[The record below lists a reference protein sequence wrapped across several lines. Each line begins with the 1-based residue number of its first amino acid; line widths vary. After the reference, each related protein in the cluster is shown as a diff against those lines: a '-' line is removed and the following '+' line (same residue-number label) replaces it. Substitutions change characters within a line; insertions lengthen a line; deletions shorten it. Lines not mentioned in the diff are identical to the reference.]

1 MKILLSPAKTLD
13 FESNQQIG
21 EGVAPYF
28 LDSSQKVS
36 NKLAKLSVPKLM
48 ALQKISRD
56 LAKLNRQRNLERNFE
71 DTFSGRQAAL
81 AFKGDVYLG
90 MEAEHWSEADMNF
103 AKEHLWILSGLYGIL
118 QANSMILPYRLEMGT
133 KLPIGRKANLY
144 EFWKPVLAEFMQEQ
158 LPQEEAIVNLASN
171 EYAQAV
177 KQLDL
182 ANPIVEVEFL
192 DESKG
197 AYKILSF
204 FAKKARGMMANYI
217 VQNRI
222 SDWKELKDF
231 NLAGYYFDPS
241 RSEEQK
247 FVFLRDKA

>member
-1 MKILLSPAKTLD
+1 MKILLSPAKTLN
-13 FESNQQIG
+13 FESDQQIG
-21 EGVAPYF
+21 DAIAPFF
-28 LDSSQKVS
+28 LDSSQEVA

-90 MEAEHWSEADMNF
+90 MEAENWSEADMNF
-103 AKEHLWILSGLYGIL
+103 ANGSLWILSGLYGIL
-118 QANSMILPYRLEMGT
+118 QPNSMILPYRLEMGT
-133 KLPIGRKANLY
+133 KLPVGRKANLY
-144 EFWKPVLAEFMQEQ
+144 EFWKPILSEFMKAH
-158 LPQEEAIVNLASN
+158 LPEEEAIVNLASN

-177 KQLDL
+177 KQLNL
-182 ANPIVEVEFL
+182 ANPILEVEFL

-197 AYKILSF
+197 GYKILSF

-231 NLAGYYFDPS
+231 NLAGYYFDLS
-241 RSEEQK
+241 RSEEHK

>member
-1 MKILLSPAKTLD
+1 MKILLSPAKTLN
-13 FESNQQIG
+13 FESDQQIG
-21 EGVAPYF
+21 EGIAPFF
-28 LDSSQKVS
+28 LDSSQKVA

-103 AKEHLWILSGLYGIL
+103 ANASLWILSGLYGIL
-118 QANSMILPYRLEMGT
+118 QPNSMILPYRLEMGT
-133 KLPIGRKANLY
+133 KLPVGRKANLY
-144 EFWKPVLAEFMQEQ
+144 EFWKPVLSEFMKAH
-158 LPQEEAIVNLASN
+158 LPKQEAIVNLASN

-177 KQLDL
+177 KQLNL
-182 ANPIVEVEFL
+182 ANPILEVEFL

-197 AYKILSF
+197 EYKILSF

-241 RSEEQK
+241 RSEEHK